1 MPSDDGGKQVKVGTR
16 DFRNDLKT
24 WLHRAEEEP
33 VTITVAGYDRHVIVG
48 VELWRKLTRNGKR
61 ASAA

>member
-1 MPSDDGGKQVKVGTR
+1 MGSDNGGSKVKVGTR
-16 DFRNDLKT
+16 DFRENLRT

-48 VELWRKLTRNGKR
+48 VELWRKLTRTKR
-61 ASAA
+61 ATAA